1 MKNKSFSL
9 ALARDFL
16 GKDVRVR
23 VDRPK
28 GSKHP
33 KWGWEYEVNYGF
45 VEGVMA
51 PDGEELDAY
60 ILKVERPVAEFRGRV
75 VAIIHRL
82 EDDDDKLVVI
92 PGGEKITE
100 KEIEEAVVFQ
110 EKWFKHE
117 VLGLKE

>member
-16 GKDVRVR
+16 GKEVKVKI
-23 VDRPK
+23 DRPK

-60 ILKVERPVAEFRGRV
+60 ILKVARPVAEFRGRV

>member
-1 MKNKSFSL
+1 M